1 MDIFNTLGK
10 CLAILRCNMQGH
22 RTMQQSLSKDL
33 DEAVDSGIVIAGPAV
48 PGEDEILSADAA
60 AFVATLERR
69 FGDER
74 RRLLQARAAFQA
86 RIDAGENPAFRPET
100 KAIRDG
106 DWTIAG
112 TPADLADRRVEI
124 TGPVDRKMVINAL
137 NSGARCFM
145 ADFEDSAAPTWE
157 AMIAGQTNLR
167 DAVSGTIGLTDPK
180 TGKVYALADE
190 TATLIVRPRGWHLE
204 EAHILVDGRPA
215 SASLVDFGLFFFH
228 NAAGLRARGSGP
240 YFYLPKMEHYEEA
253 ALWNQVFLAAQE
265 ELGLPVGTV
274 KATVLIET
282 ITAAFEMD
290 EILHALKD
298 HIVGLNC
305 GRWDYIFSVIK
316 TFRNRADCVLP
327 DRGLVTMTQPFM
339 RAYSRLLIK
348 TCHRRGAH
356 AMGGMAAQIPIKGDD
371 DANEQAFAKVR
382 ADKEREAGDGHDGTW
397 VAHPGLVPVAR
408 DVFDRMMPEA
418 NQLSRALGN
427 VTVTEAD
434 LIAMP
439 EGDLTE
445 EGLRNN
451 IRVGIQ
457 YIEAWLGGR
466 GAVPLYN
473 LMEDAATAEI
483 SRAQIWQCL
492 RHGAHLA
499 GGRAIDRALVGRLLA
514 EEVADLRKVLGE
526 ARFEGGHFDEAVE
539 LFTEVSTADAFPN
552 FLTLPAYA
560 VLNAIHDGTAESG
573 ERQ

>member
-1 MDIFNTLGK
+1 MP
-10 CLAILRCNMQGH
+10 
-22 RTMQQSLSKDL
+22 QSRRKVA
-33 DEAVDSGIVIAGPAV
+33 EAPVETGIEINGLAV
-48 PGEDEILSADAA
+48 PGLAEILTDDAC
-60 AFVATLERR
+60 AFVAMLERR

-74 RRLLQARAAFQA
+74 QRLLAARETFQA
-86 RIDAGENPAFRPET
+86 RIDAGEDPAFRPET
-100 KAIRDG
+100 KTIREG

-112 TPADLADRRVEI
+112 TPADLSDRRVEI
-124 TGPVDRKMVINAL
+124 TGPVDRKMIINAL
-137 NSGARCFM
+137 NSGASCFM
-145 ADFEDSAAPTWE
+145 ADFEDSAAPTFE
-157 AMIAGQTNLR
+157 AMIAGQVNLR
-167 DAVSGTIGLTDPK
+167 DAVSRTIGMTDPN
-180 TGKVYALADE
+180 TGKTYALGDE

-204 EAHILVDGRPA
+204 EAHLLVDGRA
-215 SASLVDFGLFFFH
+215 VSASLFDFGLFFFH
-228 NAAGLRARGSGP
+228 NAAALRDAGSGP

-253 ALWNQVFLAAQE
+253 ALWNDVFVAAQE
-265 ELGLPVGTV
+265 ELGLPLGTIKV
-274 KATVLIET
+274 TVLIET

-316 TFRNRADCVLP
+316 TFRNRDDWVLP

-339 RAYSRLLIK
+339 RSYSKLLIK

-371 DANEQAFAKVR
+371 KANEQAFAKVR

-397 VAHPGLVPVAR
+397 VAHPGLVPVALE
-408 DVFDRMMPEA
+408 VFDRTMPEA
-418 NQLSRALGN
+418 NQISRQLGN

-434 LIAMP
+434 LLAVP
-439 EGDLTE
+439 EGKITE

-457 YIEAWLGGR
+457 YIEAWLAGR

-492 RHGAHLA
+492 HHGARLA
-499 GGRAIDRALVGRLLA
+499 DGRTVDWALADQLVA
-514 EEVADLRKVLGE
+514 QEVAALKESLGE
-526 ARFEGGHFDEAVE
+526 ARYEDGHFDDAVA
-539 LFTEVSTADAFPN
+539 LFTQVATGSDFPN
-552 FLTLPAYA
+552 FLTLPAYQ
-560 VLNAIHDGTAESG
+560 VLNTIHDGDNAD
-573 ERQ
+573 

>member
-1 MDIFNTLGK
+1 
-10 CLAILRCNMQGH
+10 
-22 RTMQQSLSKDL
+22 MQQSRRKDV
-33 DEAVDSGIVIAGPAV
+33 EETCETGVEIAGPAV
-48 PGEDEILSADAA
+48 PGRDEILSAEAA

-74 RRLLQARAAFQA
+74 RRLLAARAAFQA

-100 KAIRDG
+100 VAIREG
-106 DWTIAG
+106 DWTVAG

-124 TGPVDRKMVINAL
+124 TGPVDRKMIINAL
-137 NSGARCFM
+137 NCGASCFM
-145 ADFEDSAAPTWE
+145 ADFEDAASPTFE
-157 AMIAGQTNLR
+157 AMIAGQVNLR
-167 DAVSGTIGLTDPK
+167 DAARRTISLSDPN
-180 TGKVYALADE
+180 TGKSYALGDE
-190 TATLIVRPRGWHLE
+190 TGTLIVRPRGWHLE
-204 EAHILVDGRPA
+204 EAHLLVDGRPV
-215 SASLVDFGLFFFH
+215 SASLFDFGLFFFH
-228 NAAGLRARGSGP
+228 NAAELRASGTGP
-240 YFYLPKMEHYEEA
+240 YFYLPKLEHYEEA
-253 ALWNQVFLAAQE
+253 ALWNGVFVAAQE
-265 ELGLPVGTV
+265 ELGLPVGTI

-371 DANEQAFAKVR
+371 AANAEAFGKVR

-397 VAHPGLVPVAR
+397 VAHPGLVPIAR
-408 DVFDRMMPEA
+408 EVFDRLMPEA
-418 NQLSRALGN
+418 NQVPLQLGN

-439 EGDLTE
+439 EGEITE
-445 EGLRNN
+445 AGLRNN

-457 YIEAWLGGR
+457 YIEAWLAGR

-483 SRAQIWQCL
+483 SRAQIWQWM
-492 RHGAHLA
+492 RHGASLA
-499 GGRAIDRALVGRLLA
+499 DGRAIDRALVDRVLA
-514 EEVADLRKVLGE
+514 EEVAALREALGE
-526 ARFEGGHFDEAVE
+526 ARFDGGHFGHAVA
-539 LFTEVSTADAFPN
+539 LFTEVATADDFPN
-552 FLTLPAYA
+552 FLTLPAYH
-560 VLNAIHDGTAESG
+560 VLNAIHDGETAD
-573 ERQ
+573 

>member
-1 MDIFNTLGK
+1 MP
-10 CLAILRCNMQGH
+10 
-22 RTMQQSLSKDL
+22 QSRRKDA
-33 DEAVDSGIVIAGPAV
+33 EAPVATGIEINGPAV
-48 PGEDEILSADAA
+48 PGLAEILTDEAC
-60 AFVATLERR
+60 AFVAMLERR

-74 RRLLQARAAFQA
+74 RRLLEARAAFQA
-86 RIDAGENPAFRPET
+86 RIDAGENPTFRPET
-100 KAIRDG
+100 KAIREG

-124 TGPVDRKMVINAL
+124 TGPVDRKMIINAL
-137 NSGARCFM
+137 NCGASCFM
-145 ADFEDSAAPTWE
+145 ADFEDAAAPTWE
-157 AMIAGQTNLR
+157 AMIAGQFNLR
-167 DAVSGTIGLTDPK
+167 DAARRTIAMTDPNS
-180 TGKVYALADE
+180 GKSYALGDE
-190 TATLIVRPRGWHLE
+190 IATLIVRPRGWHLE
-204 EAHILVDGRPA
+204 EAHLLVDGRPA
-215 SASLVDFGLFFFH
+215 SASLFDFGLFFFH
-228 NAAGLRARGSGP
+228 NAAELRANGSGP
-240 YFYLPKMEHYEEA
+240 YFYLPKLEHYEEA
-253 ALWNQVFLAAQE
+253 ALWNAVFVAAQE
-265 ELGLPVGTV
+265 ELGLPVGTIKV
-274 KATVLIET
+274 TVLIET

-316 TFRNRADCVLP
+316 TFRNRDDWVLP

-371 DANEQAFAKVR
+371 AANEQAFGKVR

-408 DVFDRMMPEA
+408 EVFDRMMPEA
-418 NQLSRALGN
+418 NQVSRKLGN

-434 LIAMP
+434 LLAVP
-439 EGDLTE
+439 EGELTE

-457 YIEAWLGGR
+457 YIEAWLAGR

-492 RHGAHLA
+492 RHGARLA
-499 GGRAIDRALVGRLLA
+499 DGRAVDRALADRLVA
-514 EEVADLRKVLGE
+514 EEVAALREALGE
-526 ARFEGGHFDEAVE
+526 ARIEEGHFDDAVA
-539 LFTEVSTADAFPN
+539 LFTQVAAGNGFPN

-560 VLNAIHDGTAESG
+560 VLNTIHDGDNDAD
-573 ERQ
+573 

>member
-1 MDIFNTLGK
+1 
-10 CLAILRCNMQGH
+10 
-22 RTMQQSLSKDL
+22 MQQSRRKDV
-33 DEAVDSGIVIAGPAV
+33 EETCETGVEIAGPAV
-48 PGEDEILSADAA
+48 PGRDEILSAEAA

-69 FGDER
+69 FGGER
-74 RRLLQARAAFQA
+74 RRLLAARAAFQA

-100 KAIRDG
+100 KAIRES

-124 TGPVDRKMVINAL
+124 TGPVDRKMIINAL
-137 NSGARCFM
+137 NCGASCFM
-145 ADFEDSAAPTWE
+145 ADFEDSASPTF
-157 AMIAGQTNLR
+157 AVMIAGQVNLR
-167 DAVSGTIGLTDPK
+167 DAARRTISLSDAG
-180 TGKVYALADE
+180 TGKSYALADE

-204 EAHILVDGRPA
+204 EAHLLVDGRPV
-215 SASLVDFGLFFFH
+215 SASLFDFGLFFFH
-228 NAAGLRARGSGP
+228 NAAELRASGTGP
-240 YFYLPKMEHYEEA
+240 YFYLPKLEHYEEA
-253 ALWNQVFLAAQE
+253 ALWNAVFVAAQE
-265 ELGLPVGTV
+265 ELGLPVGTI

-371 DANEQAFAKVR
+371 AANEEAFGKVR

-397 VAHPGLVPVAR
+397 VAHPGLVPIAR
-408 DVFDRMMPEA
+408 EVFDRLMPEA
-418 NQLSRALGN
+418 NQVPLQLGN

-439 EGDLTE
+439 DGAITE

-451 IRVGIQ
+451 VRVGIQ
-457 YIEAWLGGR
+457 YIEAWLAGR

-483 SRAQIWQCL
+483 SRAQIWQWM
-492 RHGAHLA
+492 RHGASLA
-499 GGRAIDRALVGRLLA
+499 DGRAIDRALVDRVLA
-514 EEVADLRKVLGE
+514 EEVAALREALGE
-526 ARFEGGHFDEAVE
+526 ARFEGGHFEHAVA
-539 LFTEVSTADAFPN
+539 LFTEVATADDFPT
-552 FLTLPAYA
+552 FLTLPAYH
-560 VLNAIHDGTAESG
+560 VLNAIHDGETAD
-573 ERQ
+573 

>member
-1 MDIFNTLGK
+1 MPES
-10 CLAILRCNMQGH
+10 R
-22 RTMQQSLSKDL
+22 
-33 DEAVDSGIVIAGPAV
+33 SGDDQAPMNAGIEINGPAV
-48 PGEDEILSADAA
+48 PGLAEILTDEACG
-60 AFVATLERR
+60 FVAMLERR

-74 RRLLQARAAFQA
+74 RRLLEARAAFQA
-86 RIDAGENPAFRPET
+86 RIDAGEDPAFRPDT
-100 KAIRDG
+100 KAIREG

-124 TGPVDRKMVINAL
+124 TGPVDRKMIINAL
-137 NSGARCFM
+137 NCGASCFM
-145 ADFEDSAAPTWE
+145 ADFEDAAAPTWE
-157 AMIAGQTNLR
+157 AMIAGQVNLR
-167 DAVSGTIGLTDPK
+167 DASRGTIAMTDPSS
-180 TGKVYALADE
+180 GKSYALGDE

-204 EAHILVDGRPA
+204 EAHLVVDGRPV
-215 SASLVDFGLFFFH
+215 SASLFDFGLYFFH
-228 NAAGLRARGSGP
+228 NAAELSANGSGP
-240 YFYLPKMEHYEEA
+240 YFYLPKLEHYEEA
-253 ALWNQVFLAAQE
+253 ALWNDVFVAAQE
-265 ELGLPVGTV
+265 ELGLPVGTI

-316 TFRNRADCVLP
+316 TFRNRPGWVLP

-371 DANEQAFAKVR
+371 AANEQAFGKVR

-408 DVFDRMMPEA
+408 EVFDRSMPEA
-418 NQLSRALGN
+418 NQVSRQLGN

-434 LIAMP
+434 LLAVP
-439 EGDLTE
+439 EGELTE

-451 IRVGIQ
+451 IRVAIQ
-457 YIEAWLGGR
+457 YIEAWLAGR

-483 SRAQIWQCL
+483 SRAQLWQCL
-492 RHGAHLA
+492 RHGARLTD
-499 GGRAIDRALVGRLLA
+499 GRAVDWALVDRLVA
-514 EEVADLRKVLGE
+514 EEVAALRDVLGE
-526 ARFEGGHFDEAVE
+526 ARYEEGHFDDAVA
-539 LFTEVSTADAFPN
+539 LFTQVGTANGFPD
-552 FLTLPAYA
+552 FLTLPAYK
-560 VLNAIHDGTAESG
+560 VLNTIHDGESAD
-573 ERQ
+573 